1 MIVDWVRDK
10 DPKFKKKIIIIIRND
25 TKFSIGCQENYE
37 IKFEALLLF
46 FLVQT
51 KKHMTPTIAKSLAYL
66 IVGFYK

>member
-37 IKFEALLLF
+37 IKFEALLIF
-46 FLVQT
+46 FFFFFESKQKNV
-51 KKHMTPTIAKSLAYL
+51 
-66 IVGFYK
+66 